1 MLTRYN
7 TDDAVAIIMAAV
19 SNKTGWIGHDIDDPD
34 NDEENVNETG
44 SIIMKDKD
52 KILEYEIQIRDMLN
66 TLRERYDELAD
77 CNELS
82 DFEAGRKL
90 AYFEI
95 MDIIRT
101 RHTFIV
107 ELIEDE

>member
-1 MLTRYN
+1 MSFR
-7 TDDAVAIIMAAV
+7 
-19 SNKTGWIGHDIDDPD
+19 IGFTADI
-34 NDEENVNETG
+34 NEENVNETG

-101 RHTFIV
+101 RHTLIV
-107 ELIEDE
+107 ELIADE